1 MLDNHK
7 AEYEN
12 KCRVLEEQQMDERK
26 KINLLETTLSQLHA
40 QMEEVSV
47 GNIVVKKFV
56 RNIHCSLIITRSFI
70 AQIRL

>member
-40 QMEEVSV
+40 QMDEVRVS
-47 GNIVVKKFV
+47 N
-56 RNIHCSLIITRSFI
+56 TY
-70 AQIRL
+70 